1 MAVESDVLALFRRFA
16 ELPTFSAGS
25 LSINGDVMTVSTTLS
40 VATHSSS
47 AFERETHVQTHTL
60 VTEPKLKLLASSTP
74 VPLGK
79 DVLHQSISPSGRR
92 LAVFRKLTK
101 EGKGLRLAV
110 FDTPFVHH
118 VGLSRHRSAMR
129 LGLER
134 RASLSC
140 IDQPSQFRKSAP
152 SRLARTRAA

>member
-74 VPLGK
+74 IPLGK

-92 LAVFRKLTK
+92 SAVFRKLTK

-110 FDTPFVHH
+110 FEGSVKLAEAELAANHFEA
-118 VGLSRHRSAMR
+118 LLANSRSKCSRRSR
-129 LGLER
+129 
-134 RASLSC
+134 
-140 IDQPSQFRKSAP
+140 
-152 SRLARTRAA
+152 